1 MGCLGRTLECSF
13 GASPCFL
20 CCVKNSREST
30 TTRLTYTLI
39 LIFITFISTAS
50 HEGGVLSS
58 LYSKYVVNFDWFC
71 DKIGAG
77 EGCYR
82 LIGYIGV
89 YRICLS
95 LFTFHILMTFL
106 TIAVS
111 SSQTF
116 RGKIHNGYW
125 LWKIFFIVSLW
136 ITAYLFPSLEKLT
149 RVWMIIGI
157 VGGMLFVYVQHITL
171 IDFAYEINGNW
182 HNKSKT
188 SIFYTIAIY
197 IVTLLLYAV
206 TVCAYT
212 AFVLFYGL
220 PRQCTLNL
228 TVTGI
233 NAGLTLLFAI
243 CSAFSTILRKGQ
255 MWLPGAITSAFVAFL
270 TWSALGSQPSSLSSN
285 FPWQKQTMKKI
296 NDVHRQHH
304 QQQNITVHP
313 LVVVADQLN
322 RLLSHQFT
330 QTDHRVKLSSTSPTE
345 LTSNTNDSVILINE
359 CLPGGVNKLS
369 DHLGKD
375 IVTFLGIT
383 VVISGFLYSSFRAS
397 MQARRLGIRTRRE
410 RLKTLLPH
418 IHGNSQFNKSPTF
431 NHNKPNQHSNP
442 STTDNLNQ
450 SPICLMNYKDVKR
463 QERAL
468 NLLADAVADLPN
480 PKVFRRPSARQP
492 SLNLQAHNTTDIISQ
507 NIGNSLGNCNVPN
520 TKDKSSSSCNHD
532 GTNKNHN
539 ATTTNTTVTTGKSTL
554 RVASSEPDL
563 TITMRNYSRQRG
575 DIRDLDWSLNN
586 NDDDGIKNKKSS
598 KHKPVKRSREHSLT
612 SLNRRIGY
620 LRHKKLKRSKS
631 QLKSTNDYQN
641 NDRHGIYNLL
651 TFNETEHNDNAALN
665 EIKPPKLHFKK
676 KLQKTWRDTCRLN
689 SREKRIVKELYLF
702 SADSLPEKVGPNIY
716 LSVSPTTNNPI
727 PMLTNVVRRSPLTN
741 KYNPQPLNLSTNS
754 SSNQQQQH
762 HLHSTHDDDVENSVL
777 TSPNHLRY
785 RQARWAS
792 EIVLNKRTSGL
803 FNVEPGLANSLRF
816 LGTMLN
822 TAAPRDGYTM
832 YNEAI
837 ASVYSY
843 PWFHFIYALAT
854 LYLMTQLTNW
864 YNPQISR
871 VDTLSESWANMWM
884 KLASSWLALILY
896 AWTIACPRL
905 CIGRKL
911 GAVPFTPRTPRVKTS
926 QTVPIV

>member
-1 MGCLGRTLECSF
+1 MGCLGRTLECGF
-13 GASPCFL
+13 GAYPCFL

-39 LIFITFISTAS
+39 LVFITFISIAS

-58 LYSKYVVNFDWFC
+58 LYLRHRDSFERFC
-71 DKIGAG
+71 SQIGAG

-82 LIGYIGV
+82 IIGYIGV

-95 LFTFHILMTFL
+95 LFTFHILMTLL

-125 LWKIFFIVSLW
+125 LWKLFFIVSVW
-136 ITAYLFPSLEKLT
+136 ITAYFFPYLETLT
-149 RVWMIIGI
+149 RVWMIMGI
-157 VGGMLFVYVQHITL
+157 VGGILFVYVQHITL

-188 SIFYTIAIY
+188 SIFYTLAIY
-197 IVTLLLYAV
+197 IATLSLYAV
-206 TVCAYT
+206 AICAYT

-270 TWSALGSQPSSLSSN
+270 TWSALGSQPRILSSN
-285 FPWQKQTMKKI
+285 FPWQKQTVKKM
-296 NDVHRQHH
+296 NDV
-304 QQQNITVHP
+304 QQRDRNLTIHP

-322 RLLSHQFT
+322 RLLSDQFT
-330 QTDHRVKLSSTSPTE
+330 QTTNQVKTSPA
-345 LTSNTNDSVILINE
+345 LTSESKPNITDSIVLINE
-359 CLPGGVNKLS
+359 CLPGGVNKIS
-369 DHLGKD
+369 EHLGKD
-375 IVTFLGIT
+375 IVTLLGIT
-383 VVISGFLYSSFRAS
+383 VVISGFVYSSFRAS

-410 RLKTLLPH
+410 RLKAVLPP
-418 IHGNSQFNKSPTF
+418 IHANSQFNESPLQSS
-431 NHNKPNQHSNP
+431 NNNKPNQSSNP
-442 STTDNLNQ
+442 LVTNDLNK
-450 SPICLMNYKDVKR
+450 SPIRFMNYKDVKR
-463 QERAL
+463 QEHGG
-468 NLLADAVADLPN
+468 V
-480 PKVFRRPSARQP
+480 K
-492 SLNLQAHNTTDIISQ
+492 
-507 NIGNSLGNCNVPN
+507 N
-520 TKDKSSSSCNHD
+520 TKNKLSSSHNND
-532 GTNKNHN
+532 VTDNNHN
-539 ATTTNTTVTTGKSTL
+539 VTTTATPTTTTGKSTL
-554 RVASSEPDL
+554 RLASSEPDL

-575 DIRDLDWSLNN
+575 DIRDLDWSIIN
-586 NDDDGIKNKKSS
+586 NDGNKNNKSS
-598 KHKPVKRSREHSLT
+598 KHKTDKRSREHSLT
-612 SLNRRIGY
+612 SLNHRIGY

-631 QLKSTNDYQN
+631 QLKSTNVLNDSKINDIHGN
-641 NDRHGIYNLL
+641 NSLL
-651 TFNETEHNDNAALN
+651 TFGEGEDNDNSILK
-665 EIKPPKLHFKK
+665 ETKPSSKLHFRKK
-676 KLQKTWRDTCRLN
+676 IKKTWRGTCRLN
-689 SREKRIVKELYLF
+689 SHEKRIVNDLYLF
-702 SADSLPEKVGPNIY
+702 SADNLPEKVG
-716 LSVSPTTNNPI
+716 
-727 PMLTNVVRRSPLTN
+727 
-741 KYNPQPLNLSTNS
+741 
-754 SSNQQQQH
+754 
-762 HLHSTHDDDVENSVL
+762 
-777 TSPNHLRY
+777 
-785 RQARWAS
+785 
-792 EIVLNKRTSGL
+792 
-803 FNVEPGLANSLRF
+803 F

-822 TAAPRDGYTM
+822 TAAPRDGYTT

-911 GAVPFTPRTPRVKTS
+911 GAVPFTPRTPRAKVS
-926 QTVPIV
+926 QTMPIV

>member
-1 MGCLGRTLECSF
+1 MGCLGRTLKCGF
-13 GASPCFL
+13 GAYPCFL

-30 TTRLTYTLI
+30 TTRLAYTLI
-39 LIFITFISTAS
+39 LVFITFMSIAS

-58 LYSKYVVNFDWFC
+58 LYLRHRDNFEQFC
-71 DKIGAG
+71 SQIGAG

-82 LIGYIGV
+82 IIGYIGV

-95 LFTFHILMTFL
+95 LFTFHILMTFF

-125 LWKIFFIVSLW
+125 LWKVFFIVSLW
-136 ITAYLFPSLEKLT
+136 FTAYFFPYLETLT
-149 RVWMIIGI
+149 RVWMIVGI
-157 VGGMLFVYVQHITL
+157 VGGILFVYVQHITL

-188 SIFYTIAIY
+188 SVFYTLAIY
-197 IVTLLLYAV
+197 IVTLSLYAV
-206 TVCAYT
+206 AICAYT

-233 NAGLTLLFAI
+233 NGGLTLLFAI

-270 TWSALGSQPSSLSSN
+270 TWSALGSQPRILSSN
-285 FPWQKQTMKKI
+285 FPWQKQTVKKM
-296 NDVHRQHH
+296 NDVQEER
-304 QQQNITVHP
+304 NLTIHP

-330 QTDHRVKLSSTSPTE
+330 QTTNQVKTSPALPSKLKPNITDPIV
-345 LTSNTNDSVILINE
+345 LVNE
-359 CLPGGVNKLS
+359 CLPGGVNKIS
-369 DHLGKD
+369 EHLGKD
-375 IVTFLGIT
+375 IVTLLGIT

-410 RLKTLLPH
+410 RLKALLPP
-418 IHGNSQFNKSPTF
+418 IHENSQFNESPLQASC
-431 NHNKPNQHSNP
+431 NNKPTQSSN
-442 STTDNLNQ
+442 SVVTDNLNK
-450 SPICLMNYKDVKR
+450 SPIRFMNYKDVKR
-463 QERAL
+463 QEHAL

-492 SLNLQAHNTTDIISQ
+492 RLNLQALNTSNVISQ
-507 NIGNSLGNCNVPN
+507 NIGNNVGNCRVKNK
-520 TKDKSSSSCNHD
+520 KDKLFASHNND
-532 GTNKNHN
+532 VADNNHN
-539 ATTTNTTVTTGKSTL
+539 VTTSATPTTTNGKSTL
-554 RVASSEPDL
+554 RLASSEPDL

-575 DIRDLDWSLNN
+575 DIRDLDWSIIN
-586 NDDDGIKNKKSS
+586 NDDNKNNKSS
-598 KHKPVKRSREHSLT
+598 KHKTDKRSREHSLT
-612 SLNRRIGY
+612 SLNHRIGY

-631 QLKSTNDYQN
+631 QLKSTNLSNDNKINDIHGN
-641 NDRHGIYNLL
+641 NSLL
-651 TFNETEHNDNAALN
+651 TFDDSEDNDNSMLK
-665 EIKPPKLHFKK
+665 ETKPS
-676 KLQKTWRDTCRLN
+676 KLQFRKKIKKTWRGTCRLN
-689 SREKRIVKELYLF
+689 SHEKRIVNDLYLF
-702 SADSLPEKVGPNIY
+702 SADSLPEKVGPNVY

-727 PMLTNVVRRSPLTN
+727 PMLANVARRSPLAS
-741 KYNPQPLNLSTNS
+741 KFHPQPLDLSFS
-754 SSNQQQQH
+754 QQQKQQH
-762 HLHSTHDDDVENSVL
+762 PSHDDIESSAL

-792 EIVLNKRTSGL
+792 EIALNKRTSGL
-803 FNVEPGLANSLRF
+803 FNIEPGLVNSLSF

-911 GAVPFTPRTPRVKTS
+911 GAVPFTPRTPRAKIS
-926 QTVPIV
+926 QTMPIV

>member
-1 MGCLGRTLECSF
+1 M
-13 GASPCFL
+13 
-20 CCVKNSREST
+20 
-30 TTRLTYTLI
+30 
-39 LIFITFISTAS
+39 
-50 HEGGVLSS
+50 
-58 LYSKYVVNFDWFC
+58 
-71 DKIGAG
+71 
-77 EGCYR
+77 
-82 LIGYIGV
+82 
-89 YRICLS
+89 
-95 LFTFHILMTFL
+95 
-106 TIAVS
+106 
-111 SSQTF
+111 
-116 RGKIHNGYW
+116 
-125 LWKIFFIVSLW
+125 IV
-136 ITAYLFPSLEKLT
+136 
-149 RVWMIIGI
+149 GI
-157 VGGMLFVYVQHITL
+157 VGGILFVYVQHITL

-188 SIFYTIAIY
+188 SVFYTLAIY
-197 IVTLLLYAV
+197 IVTLSLYAV
-206 TVCAYT
+206 AICAYT

-233 NAGLTLLFAI
+233 NGGLTLLFAI

-270 TWSALGSQPSSLSSN
+270 TWSALGSQPRILSSN
-285 FPWQKQTMKKI
+285 FPWQKQTVKKM
-296 NDVHRQHH
+296 NDVQEER
-304 QQQNITVHP
+304 NLTIHP

-330 QTDHRVKLSSTSPTE
+330 QTTNQVKTSPALPSKLKPNITDPIV
-345 LTSNTNDSVILINE
+345 LVNE
-359 CLPGGVNKLS
+359 CLPGGVNKIS
-369 DHLGKD
+369 EHLGKD
-375 IVTFLGIT
+375 IVTLLGIT

-410 RLKTLLPH
+410 RLKALLPP
-418 IHGNSQFNKSPTF
+418 IHENSQFNESPLQASC
-431 NHNKPNQHSNP
+431 NNKPTQSSN
-442 STTDNLNQ
+442 SVVTDNLNK
-450 SPICLMNYKDVKR
+450 SPIRFMNYKDVKR
-463 QERAL
+463 QEHAL

-492 SLNLQAHNTTDIISQ
+492 RLNLQALNTSNVISQ
-507 NIGNSLGNCNVPN
+507 NIGNNVGNCRVKNK
-520 TKDKSSSSCNHD
+520 KDKLFASHNND
-532 GTNKNHN
+532 VADNNHN
-539 ATTTNTTVTTGKSTL
+539 VTTSATPTTTNGKSTL
-554 RVASSEPDL
+554 RLASSEPDL

-575 DIRDLDWSLNN
+575 DIRDLDWSIIN
-586 NDDDGIKNKKSS
+586 NDDNKNNKSS
-598 KHKPVKRSREHSLT
+598 KHKTDKRSREHSLT
-612 SLNRRIGY
+612 SLNHRIGY

-631 QLKSTNDYQN
+631 QLKSTNLSNDNKINDIHGN
-641 NDRHGIYNLL
+641 NSLL
-651 TFNETEHNDNAALN
+651 TFDDSEDNDNSMLK
-665 EIKPPKLHFKK
+665 ETKPS
-676 KLQKTWRDTCRLN
+676 KLQFRKKIKKTWRGTCRLN
-689 SREKRIVKELYLF
+689 SHEKRIVNDLYLF
-702 SADSLPEKVGPNIY
+702 SADSLPEKVGPNVY

-727 PMLTNVVRRSPLTN
+727 PMLANVARRSPLAS
-741 KYNPQPLNLSTNS
+741 KFHPQPLDLSFS
-754 SSNQQQQH
+754 QQQKQQH
-762 HLHSTHDDDVENSVL
+762 PSHDDIESSAL

-792 EIVLNKRTSGL
+792 EIALNKRTSGL
-803 FNVEPGLANSLRF
+803 FNIEPGLVNSLSF

-911 GAVPFTPRTPRVKTS
+911 GAVPFTPRTPRAKIS
-926 QTVPIV
+926 QTMPIV

>member
-1 MGCLGRTLECSF
+1 MGCLGRTLKCGF
-13 GASPCFL
+13 GAYPCFL

-30 TTRLTYTLI
+30 TTRLAYTLI
-39 LIFITFISTAS
+39 LVFITFMSIAS

-58 LYSKYVVNFDWFC
+58 LYLRHRDNFEQFC
-71 DKIGAG
+71 SQIGAG

-82 LIGYIGV
+82 IIGYIGV

-95 LFTFHILMTFL
+95 LFTFHILMTFF

-125 LWKIFFIVSLW
+125 LWKVFFIVSLW
-136 ITAYLFPSLEKLT
+136 FTAYFFPYLETLT
-149 RVWMIIGI
+149 RVWMIVGI
-157 VGGMLFVYVQHITL
+157 VGGILFVYVQHITL

-188 SIFYTIAIY
+188 SVFYTLAIY
-197 IVTLLLYAV
+197 IVTLSLYAV
-206 TVCAYT
+206 AICAYT

-233 NAGLTLLFAI
+233 NGGLTLLFAI

-270 TWSALGSQPSSLSSN
+270 TWSALGSQPRILSSN
-285 FPWQKQTMKKI
+285 FPWQKQTVKKM
-296 NDVHRQHH
+296 NDVQEER
-304 QQQNITVHP
+304 NLTIHP

-330 QTDHRVKLSSTSPTE
+330 QTTNQVKTSPALPSKLKPNITDPIV
-345 LTSNTNDSVILINE
+345 LVNE
-359 CLPGGVNKLS
+359 CLPGGVNKIS
-369 DHLGKD
+369 EHLGKD
-375 IVTFLGIT
+375 IVTLLGIT

-410 RLKTLLPH
+410 RLKALLPP
-418 IHGNSQFNKSPTF
+418 IHENSQFNESPLQASC
-431 NHNKPNQHSNP
+431 NNKPTQSSN
-442 STTDNLNQ
+442 SVVTDNLNK
-450 SPICLMNYKDVKR
+450 SPIRFMNYKDVKR
-463 QERAL
+463 QEHGRVKNKKDKLFASH
-468 NLLADAVADLPN
+468 NNDVADN
-480 PKVFRRPSARQP
+480 
-492 SLNLQAHNTTDIISQ
+492 
-507 NIGNSLGNCNVPN
+507 
-520 TKDKSSSSCNHD
+520 
-532 GTNKNHN
+532 NHN
-539 ATTTNTTVTTGKSTL
+539 VTTSATPTTTNGKSTL
-554 RVASSEPDL
+554 RLASSEPDL

-575 DIRDLDWSLNN
+575 DIRDLDWSIIN
-586 NDDDGIKNKKSS
+586 NDDNKNNKSS
-598 KHKPVKRSREHSLT
+598 KHKTDKRSREHSLT
-612 SLNRRIGY
+612 SLNHRIGY

-631 QLKSTNDYQN
+631 QLKSTNLSNDNKINDIHGN
-641 NDRHGIYNLL
+641 NSLL
-651 TFNETEHNDNAALN
+651 TFDDSEDNDNSMLK
-665 EIKPPKLHFKK
+665 ETKPS
-676 KLQKTWRDTCRLN
+676 KLQFRKKIKKTWRGTCRLN
-689 SREKRIVKELYLF
+689 SHEKRIVNDLYLF
-702 SADSLPEKVGPNIY
+702 SADSLPEKVGPNVY

-727 PMLTNVVRRSPLTN
+727 PMLANVARRSPLAS
-741 KYNPQPLNLSTNS
+741 KFHPQPLDLSFS
-754 SSNQQQQH
+754 QQQKQQH
-762 HLHSTHDDDVENSVL
+762 PSHDDIESSAL

-792 EIVLNKRTSGL
+792 EIALNKRTSGL
-803 FNVEPGLANSLRF
+803 FNIEPGLVNSLSF

-911 GAVPFTPRTPRVKTS
+911 GAVPFTPRTPRAKIS
-926 QTVPIV
+926 QTMPIV